1 MIEIVGP
8 VWPYLALT
16 CAAVAT
22 YAFRGLGVAFAGRL
36 RTDSPWFDLA
46 SCVAY
51 ALLAG
56 LLARMILIP
65 QGALA
70 EAPLVARCVAVGAAL
85 LVFVLVRRLLPA
97 VLAGAITVVVL
108 TELGI

>member
-1 MIEIVGP
+1 MFEVGGP
-8 VWPYLALT
+8 LWPYMALS

-56 LLARMILIP
+56 LLARMILFP

-70 EAPLVARCVAVGAAL
+70 EAPLIARCVAVGAAL
-85 LVFVLVRRLLPA
+85 LVFALVRRLLPA
-97 VLAGAITVVVL
+97 VLTGAIAVVVL
-108 TELGI
+108 TELDI